1 MWGYLKNNTAS
12 VGFTI
17 LELLIAMAIGLLVLG
32 ALYGVFTFQNKTLSN
47 QEQIVELQQ
56 NARAA
61 MDMMTREISM
71 AGYNPAHMSGTTMPQ
86 ISAATANSIS
96 FVADLN
102 GNGDTTAD
110 SSNPKENITYDV
122 YTSDGVTCLGR
133 TTNGTRQP
141 VVEHIQ
147 SLSFIYVLSDGS
159 QTTTPTST
167 QLESI
172 VKVNVSLTA
181 ISAKPKPNSSN
192 YWTCTLTSDVVARN
206 LLSR

>member
-102 GNGDTTAD
+102 GNGDTTAVWGERQTGQGNR
-110 SSNPKENITYDV
+110 SSSIFKV
-122 YTSDGVTCLGR
+122 LVLYTSSAMEA
-133 TTNGTRQP
+133 RQP
-141 VVEHIQ
+141 LRLQ
-147 SLSFIYVLSDGS
+147 LNLRVL
-159 QTTTPTST
+159 
-167 QLESI
+167 
-172 VKVNVSLTA
+172 
-181 ISAKPKPNSSN
+181 
-192 YWTCTLTSDVVARN
+192 
-206 LLSR
+206 